1 MTALLDVAGLT
12 RRFHLARGLIGR
24 PRILTALDDVSFT
37 LAHGRSL
44 GVVGGSGSGKST
56 LARLVMALD
65 KPDAGTVRLDGEDLN
80 ALAPAD
86 LRRRRRKFQM
96 VFQDPRGSLDPRMRV
111 ETIVAEPLDVA
122 EPGLGSARRERVA
135 TALEAVGLDRSA
147 LSRYPHQFSGG
158 QRQRIAIARALVTAP
173 ALVVADE
180 PVSALDVSVQAQVL
194 NLMMD
199 LQRERGLAYLFISH
213 DLAVVEH
220 IADDVIVMHRGRIVE
235 QGPAEAL
242 FRNPGHPYTLSL
254 VEAISPFDRM
264 PVDHGAASDLPLRP
278 RPSARETLPASDGC
292 SYAGACPF
300 ATGHC
305 HRETPSL
312 IATGGDRRVACL
324 KPLA

>member
-1 MTALLDVAGLT
+1 MTTPLLEVAGLT
-12 RRFHLARGLIGR
+12 RRFHLAHGLLQP
-24 PRILTALDDVSFT
+24 PRLLTALDDVGFT

-80 ALAPAD
+80 ALPPAE

-111 ETIVAEPLDVA
+111 EAIVAEPLDVA
-122 EPGLGSARRERVA
+122 EPGLGLARRERIA
-135 TALEAVGLDRSA
+135 SALEAVGLDRSV
-147 LSRYPHQFSGG
+147 LRLFPHQFSGG

-220 IADDVIVMHRGRIVE
+220 IADEVIVMHRGRIVE
-235 QGPAEAL
+235 HGSAEAL
-242 FRNPGHPYTLSL
+242 FRAPTHPYTLSL

-264 PVDHGAASDLPLRP
+264 PVDAAAAPDRPP
-278 RPSARETLPASDGC
+278 RPSARETPPLAEGC
-292 SYAGACPF
+292 SFAGACRF
-300 ATGHC
+300 ATSRC
-305 HRETPSL
+305 HREAPQLTAISD
-312 IATGGDRRVACL
+312 DRRVACFT
-324 KPLA
+324 PLG